1 MAENNGKT
9 VNYVA
14 YYRVSTDK
22 QGRSGLGLEAQLATV
37 ESHARAMA
45 ATSLPAFRKW
55 KAASAATGPNCS
67 KPWPC
72 AARKKPF
79 SLLPNL
85 DRLSRNVA
93 FIANLMESRVEF
105 VACDMPEAN
114 KLTLHIMAAMAQ
126 HEREATSQRTKEALQ
141 AAKVRGQKLGN
152 PRPDIPA
159 INRAWKE
166 ETRQF
171 RALHY
176 PAIKQMRERGLT
188 LSEIAQN
195 LNERGIK
202 TCNNRTW
209 YASTVKQLLD
219 STERDAPK
227 IYHKRH
233 ELLNVNR

>member
-1 MAENNGKT
+1 MTKT
-9 VNYVA
+9 GSLKGDNKVQDGMKFVA

-37 ESHARAMA
+37 E
-45 ATSLPAFRKW
+45 
-55 KAASAATGPNCS
+55 NY
-67 KPWPC
+67 
-72 AARKKPF
+72 AARSGGDIIASFQEVESGKRSDRPELLKALALCRQKKAT
-79 SLLPNL
+79 LIIAKL

-141 AAKVRGQKLGN
+141 AAKARGQRLGN

-159 INRAWKE
+159 INKAWKE
-166 ETRQF
+166 EARQH

-176 PAIKQMRERGLT
+176 PGSPQETEIKVG
-188 LSEIAQN
+188 
-195 LNERGIK
+195 
-202 TCNNRTW
+202 
-209 YASTVKQLLD
+209 
-219 STERDAPK
+219 
-227 IYHKRH
+227 
-233 ELLNVNR
+233 

>member
-1 MAENNGKT
+1 M
-9 VNYVA
+9 NYIA

-22 QGRSGLGLEAQLATV
+22 QGRSGLGLEAQTATV
-37 ESHARAMA
+37 ESHAQRNGGQIIA
-45 ATSLPAFRKW
+45 SFREIESGKRSDRPELL
-55 KAASAATGPNCS
+55 KALALC
-67 KPWPC
+67 
-72 AARKKPF
+72 RQKKAI
-79 SLLPNL
+79 LIIAKL

-126 HEREATSQRTKEALQ
+126 HEREATSQRTKEALA
-141 AAKVRGQKLGN
+141 AAKARGQQLGN
-152 PRPDIPA
+152 PRPNISA

-176 PAIKQMRERGLT
+176 PAIRQMRDRGMT
-188 LSEIAQN
+188 LNEIAQN

-209 YASTVKQLLD
+209 YASTVNQLLK
-219 STERDAPK
+219 TAAEEAA
-227 IYHKRH
+227 
-233 ELLNVNR
+233 